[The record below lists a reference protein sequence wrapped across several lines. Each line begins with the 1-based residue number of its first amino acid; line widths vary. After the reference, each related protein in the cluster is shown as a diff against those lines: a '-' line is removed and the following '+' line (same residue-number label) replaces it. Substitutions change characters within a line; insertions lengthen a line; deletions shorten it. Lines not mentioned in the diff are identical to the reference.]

1 MNIVDGPY
9 RGGNYWSDYKGT
21 DLDGDRLGDTL
32 LPYNCSGRIKNGG
45 DYHPLVKIIKG
56 IDVSHHQGNINWSKV
71 YNSGYVFAF
80 VKATEGVGWTDKNFT
95 TNMNEGRD
103 AGMLMGAYHFATPY
117 TKGKNDA
124 VAEAQYFVNKSRG
137 YLESGYL
144 RPALDLE
151 DLEYIKGYKR
161 PDKKRLSRWVHEW
174 MNTVKNATG
183 VEPILYVNSNY
194 AKNYLNES
202 VNKYDLWIANYGCD
216 PDKPPDTK
224 ACGIWADWD
233 FLQYTEKGSVPGISG
248 NVDLDIFNVNRSR
261 LNTVIIKKTV
271 KVDLWVE
278 EIKIIQTVEDTESD
292 YFVASKPAVV
302 RVFVN
307 GSINTTKEEVV
318 NTKLKLMLDGK
329 EIETKDVT
337 VKEQRWYSLRDQKR
351 GLNSINF
358 YIPSKYFATEGAHKV
373 EAIINPDNN
382 PPEANESNNRKTK
395 ACNVKK
401 TPKDI
406 FEVEFVALNVGEWDN
421 MNATELQ
428 SYNASATANSNFLR
442 AVYPL
447 SVDSYKAHIGTP
459 YDPLL
464 KGKRSIALRLWRR
477 ASTNNNIDR
486 VVGICP
492 RGWLGGATGLSFGE
506 GETVVFVEEGTKL
519 YWVSSHEIMHTFG
532 KYCGKKEDYM
542 VNPPH
547 GSLAD
552 DGWWVDRRLSRINL
566 NKIDRANL
574 NDEVG
579 EGVYGSHIFSYMGNM
594 GNATPLVHWT
604 TKADYKFLYGKLVS
618 STTTSSLEYYVDLK
632 ASNSPGK
639 LILLSGLIW
648 RNGTVTIDP
657 IYSDDFL
664 DPEEE
669 EAISSNYYL
678 EFYQDTSLLKTYRF
692 DTIEFTDSL
701 EIQDGFV
708 VTVEMPESTT
718 AIYIKRNDGT
728 TIATLSPSDNV
739 PSVELTYPNGGE
751 LLTGDVEVTWNAED
765 VDGDSLTYI
774 LYFRDDSGLTWRTIA
789 MDIEGSSYHWDS
801 SDYPGSDS
809 CMLKIVASDG
819 FNSAEDRTDS
829 VFSLSDKAPFVA
841 IINPENNSIFEKDE
855 EIYFYGIAY
864 DPQGNT
870 LDYSDFIWTSDIDGY
885 IGTGST
891 LSLSILSSGTHEI
904 KLKVENSAGLTG
916 TSESKFITVSDIVL
930 PDLTLTSDDI
940 RVIHSPP
947 NSTPSTQQEQTT
959 HTKDIYKPKTDLN
972 TIENLIYLPTVNPN
986 QTFRVTEDTNYS
998 FSTTTY
1004 SSTGIRWD
1012 LRINADTTE
1021 VPELTVVKLT
1031 VMGVPGMNIQVK
1043 SDPVSDNA
1051 YFPGGLN
1058 DNPKET
1064 TNEFDD
1070 VIDSDGIGIYAVEF
1084 NDTGTYTIKVLD
1096 KNDPSTY
1103 TDTVDITVT
1112 DKAVIFDVPDI
1123 VIIGERFTIKGTAN
1137 TGDTVTIAVEDE
1149 VVQKLEALVI
1159 AENGEFKVEIDTSA
1173 GDAPA
1178 AFKIPGSVRVRAY
1191 IGRPKASS
1199 YPDTIGTFEKEDGA
1213 IAVLMTIGELTA
1225 ELSTNAV
1232 AQGYDFT
1239 ITGYAKGSKSVDILI
1254 VAPEGFSGSNIEGG
1268 REMYHSST
1276 SVTTSDDSFYK
1287 KISVGDDVDTGA
1299 YLVMVLSPGSD
1310 GVWGKSGYPILYNS
1324 SNPAD
1329 PNSALGQ
1336 YTLDTMTQEEVLDV
1350 VEGSTYLC
1358 DDLLW
1363 IDLKDVESSY
1373 VLPATISATI
1383 HNIGTADAS
1392 NIVVQ
1397 FFDGNP
1403 DAGGTQ
1409 IGTDRKISSIAQDS
1423 SGTVQVTWTA
1433 IPGTHDIFVRVDPYN
1448 TIQEAK
1454 EDNNQAYKQITI
1466 GGAKTIYVDDDFTD
1480 DPANHRWDTIQE
1492 GINDAD
1498 DGDTV
1503 LVYNGTYTETVTLN
1517 KTLTLTG
1524 EEMPTIDAHGSGDA
1538 IKITADKTAP
1548 SKDSVVSMLIIRG

>member
-1 MNIVDGPY
+1 M
-9 RGGNYWSDYKGT
+9 
-21 DLDGDRLGDTL
+21 
-32 LPYNCSGRIKNGG
+32 
-45 DYHPLVKIIKG
+45 
-56 IDVSHHQGNINWSKV
+56 
-71 YNSGYVFAF
+71 
-80 VKATEGVGWTDKNFT
+80 
-95 TNMNEGRD
+95 
-103 AGMLMGAYHFATPY
+103 
-117 TKGKNDA
+117 
-124 VAEAQYFVNKSRG
+124 KS
-137 YLESGYL
+137 
-144 RPALDLE
+144 
-151 DLEYIKGYKR
+151 
-161 PDKKRLSRWVHEW
+161 
-174 MNTVKNATG
+174 
-183 VEPILYVNSNY
+183 VEKST
-194 AKNYLNES
+194 A
-202 VNKYDLWIANYGCD
+202 
-216 PDKPPDTK
+216 
-224 ACGIWADWD
+224 
-233 FLQYTEKGSVPGISG
+233 
-248 NVDLDIFNVNRSR
+248 DIF
-261 LNTVIIKKTV
+261 
-271 KVDLWVE
+271 
-278 EIKIIQTVEDTESD
+278 
-292 YFVASKPAVV
+292 
-302 RVFVN
+302 
-307 GSINTTKEEVV
+307 
-318 NTKLKLMLDGK
+318 
-329 EIETKDVT
+329 
-337 VKEQRWYSLRDQKR
+337 SL
-351 GLNSINF
+351 I
-358 YIPSKYFATEGAHKV
+358 
-373 EAIINPDNN
+373 
-382 PPEANESNNRKTK
+382 
-395 ACNVKK
+395 
-401 TPKDI
+401 
-406 FEVEFVALNVGEWDN
+406 W
-421 MNATELQ
+421 
-428 SYNASATANSNFLR
+428 
-442 AVYPL
+442 
-447 SVDSYKAHIGTP
+447 
-459 YDPLL
+459 
-464 KGKRSIALRLWRR
+464 
-477 ASTNNNIDR
+477 
-486 VVGICP
+486 
-492 RGWLGGATGLSFGE
+492 
-506 GETVVFVEEGTKL
+506 
-519 YWVSSHEIMHTFG
+519 
-532 KYCGKKEDYM
+532 
-542 VNPPH
+542 
-547 GSLAD
+547 
-552 DGWWVDRRLSRINL
+552 
-566 NKIDRANL
+566 
-574 NDEVG
+574 
-579 EGVYGSHIFSYMGNM
+579 

-618 STTTSSLEYYVDLK
+618 STTTSSLESYVDLK

-648 RNGTVTIDP
+648 SNGSVTIDP

-692 DTIEFTDSL
+692 DTIEFTDSP

-708 VTVEMPESTT
+708 VTVEMPEDTT

-774 LYFRDDSGLTWRTIA
+774 LYFSDNSGSTWRTIA

-809 CMLKIVASDG
+809 CMLKLVASDG

-841 IINPENNSIFEKDE
+841 IINPENNSTFKKDE
-855 EIYFYGIAY
+855 EIYFYSIAY
-864 DPQGNT
+864 DPQGNK
-870 LDYSDFIWTSDIDGY
+870 LDYSDFIWTSDIDGC
-885 IGTGST
+885 IGIGKI
-891 LSLSILSSGTHEI
+891 LSRSNLSSGTHEI

-959 HTKDIYKPKTDLN
+959 LTKDIYKPKTDLN
-972 TIENLIYLPTVNPN
+972 TIETLIYLPTVNPN

-1012 LRINADTTE
+1012 LRIKADKTE

-1043 SDPVSDNA
+1043 SDPASDNA

-1070 VIDSDGIGIYAVEF
+1070 VIDEDGIGIYAVEF

-1149 VVQKLEALVI
+1149 VVQILDALVI
-1159 AENGEFKVEIDTSA
+1159 AENGEFKGEIDTSA

-1178 AFKIPGSVRVRAY
+1178 AFKIPGSVRLRAY
-1191 IGRPKASS
+1191 ISRPKASS

-1239 ITGYAKGSKSVDILI
+1239 ITGYANGSKSVDILI
-1254 VAPEGFSGSNIEGG
+1254 VAPEGFRGSNIEGG
-1268 REMYHSST
+1268 KGMYHSST
-1276 SVTTSDDSFYK
+1276 SVTTSDGSFYK

-1310 GVWGKSGYPILYNS
+1310 GVWGKSGYPILYNPI
-1324 SNPAD
+1324 NPVD

-1336 YTLDTMTQEEVLDV
+1336 YTLDTMTQEEMFDV

-1383 HNIGTADAS
+1383 HNIGTADAN
-1392 NIVVQ
+1392 NIIVQ
-1397 FFDGNP
+1397 FFDGDP

-1409 IGTDRKISSIAQDS
+1409 IGTDQIISGIAQDS

-1448 TIQEAK
+1448 SISEAS
-1454 EDNNQAYKQITI
+1454 ENNNQAHKPITI
-1466 GGAKTIYVDDDFTD
+1466 EQAYNQPPIASFTYS
-1480 DPANHRWDTIQE
+1480 PLNPIANDTKRLMLPIPM
-1492 GINDAD
+1492 
-1498 DGDTV
+1498 TP
-1503 LVYNGTYTETVTLN
+1503 
-1517 KTLTLTG
+1517 
-1524 EEMPTIDAHGSGDA
+1524 M
-1538 IKITADKTAP
+1538 
-1548 SKDSVVSMLIIRG
+1548 DSS